1 MSKCC
6 VDVCVDASDGFKWTQ
21 VLERSTSN
29 DCVVID
35 LKGSM
40 DADIRCMEMMGLN
53 RFKRSI
59 CCVLRVMGLMQ
70 FCTSQHNS
78 HRLK

>member
-1 MSKCC
+1 MC
-6 VDVCVDASDGFKWTQ
+6 ASDGFKWTQ

-59 CCVLRVMGLMQ
+59 LCYE
-70 FCTSQHNS
+70 
-78 HRLK
+78 

>member
-1 MSKCC
+1 MC
-6 VDVCVDASDGFKWTQ
+6 ASDGFKWTQ

-59 CCVLRVMGLMQ
+59 LMFCV
-70 FCTSQHNS
+70 TSDGFDAI
-78 HRLK
+78 LYFTT

>member
-1 MSKCC
+1 M
-6 VDVCVDASDGFKWTQ
+6 
-21 VLERSTSN
+21 LERSTSN

-59 CCVLRVMGLMQ
+59 LTCA
-70 FCTSQHNS
+70 TSDGFNAI
-78 HRLK
+78 LYFTT

>member
-1 MSKCC
+1 MC
-6 VDVCVDASDGFKWTQ
+6 ASDGFKWTQ

-59 CCVLRVMGLMQ
+59 LTLCV
-70 FCTSQHNS
+70 TSDGFNAI
-78 HRLK
+78 LYFTT